1 MMNNNLGYQKEEKYN
16 ILQGEKM
23 PILQSNVINGSG
35 SESQLDSIHS
45 QKNEI
50 TGSSKSSFNPIGLSN
65 NSNENI
71 IKDSDNN
78 SNSFNNSNKIDNNQ
92 NMKDLPISKVSEIK
106 KNEQSSFKTG
116 ISEIIK
122 DMNSDVNKNE
132 SSSDID
138 MKSEDFGSTNSM
150 DINDIEDGD
159 CTIYLISKNFEKG
172 DIGTKDNSNNES
184 DEKIKE
190 EFKELVK
197 KKIKEGFIPFFIK
210 AEGFEHRYYYAKRN
224 MKVKLGIDYYF
235 KKINAPKDKYLF
247 YYNDKLIDIE
257 KTFKDLKIKIF
268 GKIFGKLK

>member
-35 SESQLDSIHS
+35 SESHLDSIHS

-122 DMNSDVNKNE
+122 DMNSDANKNE

-150 DINDIEDGD
+150 DINDIEDAD

-172 DIGTKDNSNNES
+172 DIGTKDNSNNKS
-184 DEKIKE
+184 D
-190 EFKELVK
+190 
-197 KKIKEGFIPFFIK
+197 
-210 AEGFEHRYYYAKRN
+210 
-224 MKVKLGIDYYF
+224 
-235 KKINAPKDKYLF
+235 
-247 YYNDKLIDIE
+247 
-257 KTFKDLKIKIF
+257 
-268 GKIFGKLK
+268 

>member
-16 ILQGEKM
+16 ILQSEKM

-45 QKNEI
+45 QKNDI

-71 IKDSDNN
+71 IKDSENN
-78 SNSFNNSNKIDNNQ
+78 SNSFNNSNKIDDNQ
-92 NMKDLPISKVSEIK
+92 NMKDLPISKVSDVK
-106 KNEQSSFKTG
+106 KNEQSSFKTE

-122 DMNSDVNKNE
+122 DMNGGVNENK
-132 SSSDID
+132 SSYDID
-138 MKSEDFGSTNSM
+138 MKSEDFGSTGSI
-150 DINDIEDGD
+150 DINEIEDD

-172 DIGTKDNSNNES
+172 DSSTKDSSNDKS

-197 KKIKEGFIPFFIK
+197 KKVKEGLIPFFIK

-224 MKVKLGIDYYF
+224 LQVKLGIDYYF
-235 KKINAPKDKYLF
+235 KKINASKDKYLF

>member
-1 MMNNNLGYQKEEKYN
+1 MMNNNLSNQKEEKHN

-23 PILQSNVINGSG
+23 PILQSDVISGSG
-35 SESQLDSIHS
+35 SESQLGSIHS
-45 QKNEI
+45 QKNDI
-50 TGSSKSSFNPIGLSN
+50 TGSSKSSLNPIGLSN
-65 NSNENI
+65 NSNENK

-78 SNSFNNSNKIDNNQ
+78 SNSFNNSNKIGNNQ
-92 NMKDLPISKVSEIK
+92 NMNDLPISKVSEIK
-106 KNEQSSFKTG
+106 GNDQSSFKTG

-122 DMNSDVNKNE
+122 DMNIDANENK

-150 DINDIEDGD
+150 GINDIEDAD

-172 DIGTKDNSNNES
+172 DSGTKDNSNNKS

-197 KKIKEGFIPFFIK
+197 KKVKEGFIPFFIK
-210 AEGFEHRYYYAKRN
+210 AEGLEHRYYYAKRN
-224 MKVKLGIDYYF
+224 MKVKLGIDHYF

-257 KTFKDLKIKIF
+257 KTFKDLKIKLF

>member
-16 ILQGEKM
+16 ILQGENM
-23 PILQSNVINGSG
+23 PILQSNFINGSG

-45 QKNEI
+45 QKNNI
-50 TGSSKSSFNPIGLSN
+50 TGSSKSSFNPILSN

-78 SNSFNNSNKIDNNQ
+78 SNSFNNSNKMDNDQ
-92 NMKDLPISKVSEIK
+92 NMKDLPNSKVSEIK
-106 KNEQSSFKTG
+106 KIEQSSLKAE

-122 DMNSDVNKNE
+122 DMNDGVNENKN
-132 SSSDID
+132 SYDFD
-138 MKSEDFGSTNSM
+138 MKSEDFGSTGSVG
-150 DINDIEDGD
+150 INDIEDAD

-172 DIGTKDNSNNES
+172 DSGTKDNSNNKS

-197 KKIKEGFIPFFIK
+197 KKVKEGFIPFFIK
-210 AEGFEHRYYYAKRN
+210 AEGLEHRYYYAKRN
-224 MKVKLGIDYYF
+224 MKVKLGIDHYF

-257 KTFKDLKIKIF
+257 KTFKDLKIKLF